1 MASNQRTLTKD
12 TTAADAALAN
22 PHKEAGEPQ
31 HARRVHIAVPVKVFA
46 NIKTTDFQT
55 CCTYE
60 ISLTGVRLVAPQGIK
75 ELGQV
80 IVLQRHTRRARYKV
94 IWIGAPKSPEAGQV
108 GVECLEPNNVI
119 WENEIKARIAQS
131 D

>member
-1 MASNQRTLTKD
+1 MASNQGTVTKGAA
-12 TTAADAALAN
+12 AAD
-22 PHKEAGEPQ
+22 PHKQVREPER
-31 HARRVHIAVPVKVFA
+31 ARRIHIAVPVKVFA
-46 NIKTTDFQT
+46 NIKAADFQT

-60 ISLTGVRLVAPQGIK
+60 ISLTGVRLVAAHGIK
-75 ELGQV
+75 EPGQV

-94 IWIGAPKSPEAGQV
+94 IWIGEPNSPEAGQV

-131 D
+131 N